1 MGRRRGQPRAHAIIK
16 LPRVGVGRTDGRHLD
31 LYKDLALRGAGYRGR
46 VHPKGCMSRRTCR
59 STTHRPHVSRCSD
72 VMRARWVTMRC
83 PGDDEPGL
91 TAGDA
96 TMGRASAASST
107 RFRSR
112 PTRVTLAR
120 DSACLLALFQHLAT
134 DCGRMHLLPCVKG
147 LSGRSR
153 SAPLGRKQGKEQR
166 DPAPSRMSPQL

>member
-1 MGRRRGQPRAHAIIK
+1 MGRRRGQLRAHAIIK

-96 TMGRASAASST
+96 TSSRIRRILDSLPLPTST
-107 RFRSR
+107 RD
-112 PTRVTLAR
+112 AR
-120 DSACLLALFQHLAT
+120 K
-134 DCGRMHLLPCVKG
+134 R
-147 LSGRSR
+147 
-153 SAPLGRKQGKEQR
+153 
-166 DPAPSRMSPQL
+166 